1 MNARQRASVIAA
13 VWLIGLGAVF
23 LVRQATGLDWGQ
35 AWPLFVILLGVIG
48 LITQLA
54 SDRIDLLDPWSW
66 TWPVL
71 WIVPWLKTAQC
82 CSGWAPGWASS
93 A

>member
-1 MNARQRASVIAA
+1 MNARQRGSAIAA

-54 SDRIDLLDPWSW
+54 SDRIDVLDPWSW

-71 WIVPWLKTAQC
+71 WIAAGAVLLMGTT
-82 CSGWAPGWASS
+82 GGLGRDRAP
-93 A
+93 